1 MCNFPVVSVPEFL
14 FKISWLSDMIRLFF
28 LLFPF
33 PYVSLLLTFWEVLIL
48 LMLSIKAKAFRS
60 DNLK

>member
-1 MCNFPVVSVPEFL
+1 MCNFPEVSVPEFL

-28 LLFPF
+28 LLFPS
-33 PYVSLLLTFWEVLIL
+33 PYESLLLTFWEVLIL

-60 DNLK
+60 GNLK